1 MIKLHENILSQDP
14 FIATS
19 SNVISDEEC
28 QHFINISRKLLK
40 PSLVSHDK
48 KGVVSSGRTG

>member
-1 MIKLHENILSQDP
+1 MIKLYENILSQDP
-14 FIATS
+14 FIAAS

-48 KGVVSSGRTG
+48 NGVVSSGRTG